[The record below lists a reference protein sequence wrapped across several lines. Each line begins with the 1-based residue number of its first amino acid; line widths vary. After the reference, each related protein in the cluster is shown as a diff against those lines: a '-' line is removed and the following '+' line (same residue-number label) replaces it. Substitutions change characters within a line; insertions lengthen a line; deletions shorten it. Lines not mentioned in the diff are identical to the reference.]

1 MLYNIVVVSAIYLLE
16 PAIGIYI
23 YPLSLEL
30 PFFLPPHLSYL
41 GCYRA
46 LDMSSLHHTAI
57 STGCVILHTVMY
69 MFQCY
74 SLNSSHPLLP
84 CLCPQ
89 VCFLC
94 LHHHCCPADKI
105 HQYHLSRFH
114 IYELIYNISPS
125 LSDFLHSAS

>member
-1 MLYNIVVVSAIYLLE
+1 MLYNILLVSAIDQHE
-16 PAIGIYI
+16 SAIGVHI

-30 PFFLPPHLSYL
+30 PFHLPPHLTYL

-57 STGCVILHTVMY
+57 STGYVILHMVMY

-89 VCFLC
+89 VYFLC

-114 IYELIYNISPS
+114 IYELIYNTSSS